1 MKTDAATAEPKGAEP
16 RGAEPP
22 GAEPKGAERMG
33 AERMAKKN
41 LPLAMGLLFS
51 ILWASASTA
60 TKIGLQVLQPFT
72 ICVVRFFLAGVVMI
86 IISHLFLRQRL
97 PKGKEWG
104 RIAIYGLLANTIYL
118 GFYVIAMRQ
127 VSAGLGSLAV
137 ATSPVF
143 INLISAVF
151 LRERLR
157 PVTLFSLLLCMTGV
171 VLAAWPLLRNSS
183 ATPAGL
189 LLLLVSMVAY
199 SISVLY
205 FSRTSWNGLTR
216 LTINGWQVLL
226 GGVFLLPVMAWV
238 YVPALNTWNIKA
250 FGAVSW
256 LALVV
261 SVSAVSLW
269 LYLLHQDAQ
278 RSSFW
283 LFLCPVFGFIL
294 SNIFT
299 HEPLTLFTLAG
310 MLLVLGG
317 IYWQQV
323 KK

>member
-1 MKTDAATAEPKGAEP
+1 MSSKSVSLGA
-16 RGAEPP
+16 
-22 GAEPKGAERMG
+22 
-33 AERMAKKN
+33 
-41 LPLAMGLLFS
+41 GLLFS

-60 TKIGLQVLQPFT
+60 TKIGLQVLQPFI

-86 IISHLFLRQRL
+86 IISHLVLRQRL

-104 RIAIYGLLANTIYL
+104 QIAIYGLLANTIYL
-118 GFYVIAMRQ
+118 GLYVIAMRQ
-127 VSAGLGSLAV
+127 VSAGLGTLAV
-137 ATSPVF
+137 ATNPVF

-157 PVTLFSLLLCMTGV
+157 PTTLFSLLLCMTGV

-183 ATPAGL
+183 ATPTGL

-199 SISVLY
+199 SLSVLY
-205 FSRTSWNGLTR
+205 FSRTSWNGLSR

-226 GGVFLLPVMAWV
+226 GGVFLLPVMAWF
-238 YVPALNTWNIKA
+238 YVPALNTWNIKG
-250 FGAVSW
+250 FGAIIW
-256 LALVV
+256 LALPV
-261 SVSAVSLW
+261 SIAAVQLW
-269 LYLLHQDAQ
+269 LYLLHEDAQ

-310 MLLVLGG
+310 MLLVIGG
-317 IYWQQV
+317 IYWQQA

>member
-1 MKTDAATAEPKGAEP
+1 MSSKSLSLGA
-16 RGAEPP
+16 
-22 GAEPKGAERMG
+22 
-33 AERMAKKN
+33 
-41 LPLAMGLLFS
+41 GLLFS

-86 IISHLFLRQRL
+86 IISHLVLRQRL
-97 PKGKEWG
+97 PKGKEW
-104 RIAIYGLLANTIYL
+104 RQIAIYGLLANTIYL
-118 GFYVIAMRQ
+118 GLYVIAMRQ
-127 VSAGLGSLAV
+127 VSAGLGTLAV
-137 ATSPVF
+137 ATNPVF
-143 INLISAVF
+143 INLISAIF

-157 PVTLFSLLLCMTGV
+157 PATLFSLLLCMTGV

-199 SISVLY
+199 SLSVLY
-205 FSRTSWNGLTR
+205 FSRTSWNGLSR

-226 GGVFLLPVMAWV
+226 GGVFLLPVMAWL
-238 YVPALNTWNIKA
+238 YVPTLNTWNIKG
-250 FGAVSW
+250 FGAIIW
-256 LALVV
+256 LALPV
-261 SVSAVSLW
+261 SIAAVQLW
-269 LYLLHQDAQ
+269 LYLLHEDAQ

-310 MLLVLGG
+310 MLLVIGG
-317 IYWQQV
+317 IYWQQA